1 LSTTASTY
9 IQAINAN
16 YPIAGQ
22 NNDSQGFRDNFTNIK
37 AALSATNDTLL
48 GLQISTL
55 LNSQDNDFGGYA
67 IKNVNLVNAST
78 PIAPVTD
85 GSVNLDYT
93 TATFWPVVLPN
104 SGINTVNIVNMPGP
118 QTSGNMIVSVTATNL
133 YTQILF
139 TATTGTVISVG
150 PGQQP
155 FDLSGS
161 IPYLFE
167 IWNDY
172 TSVDPVV
179 YVKKLS
185 EGIADAAYLNGIV
198 NATTYTGGSAVFN
211 RSLSIDNNI
220 FTVGTVQGSFGA
232 TVVSDGT
239 HYGNI
244 ALLPNVITTEITNV
258 PSAPPP
264 GLTRQISVFNPTGI
278 QAGATIYFAGTNTP
292 YTVASVSGSTVNTV
306 DPYNV
311 HWTQIDQ
318 SISFV
323 NPQFTATQATTMQFS
338 DIPALDRYGSVTPG
352 ASRNLKGTVYSIN
365 NSIQVT
371 YADPNGVTP
380 NTFSITVSTTTTN
393 TATNDVATVG
403 FIHNLLPVGSV
414 IMWYGSAENVPTGWA
429 ICDGKTTTD
438 SITGITYTT
447 PNLVN
452 QFVIGASTDILGTP
466 VTDVTGDFT
475 TSGGTSTSIVVAH
488 THQGTGTTVAVSDP
502 GHQHASVGANQV
514 PGSTPNPNGPYGNA
528 PLGATWWGFN
538 ETTVANAVQWYTS
551 KEYTFQ
557 DQQGSTPYGGG
568 VVLETNITIE
578 STGTD
583 TSENANLPP
592 YMALYYIYKWIG

>member
-1 LSTTASTY
+1 MSTTASTY

-55 LNSQDNDFGGYA
+55 LNSQDNDFDGYA
-67 IKNVNLVNAST
+67 IKNVNLINAST

-85 GSVNLDYT
+85 GTVNLDYT

-118 QTSGNMIVSVTATNL
+118 QTSGNMIVSVTTSNL

-150 PGQQP
+150 PSQQP

-185 EGIADAAYLNGIV
+185 ENIAEAVYLNSAIS
-198 NATTYTGGSAVFN
+198 ATTFTGGSAVFD
-211 RSLSIDNNI
+211 RSLSIGNNI

-264 GLTRQISVFNPTGI
+264 GLTTQVSVFNPTGI
-278 QAGATIYFAGTNTP
+278 QAGATVYFAGTNTP
-292 YTVASVSGSTVNTV
+292 YTVASVSGSTVNTTN
-306 DPYNV
+306 PYNV
-311 HWTQIDQ
+311 HWTQIGQ

-338 DIPALDRYGSVTPG
+338 NIPALDQYGTVTPG
-352 ASRNLKGTVYSIN
+352 AARNLKGTIYA
-365 NSIQVT
+365 NSTSLQVT
-371 YADPNGVTP
+371 YANPNGVNT
-380 NTFSITVSTTTTN
+380 NTFKITVSTATSN
-393 TATNDVATVG
+393 TASNDVATVG
-403 FIHNLLPVGSV
+403 FMHNLLPAGSV
-414 IMWYGSAENVPTGWA
+414 IMWYGSEFSLPYGWV
-429 ICDGKTTTD
+429 ICDGSTAPN
-438 SITGITYTT
+438 GAVT
-447 PNLVN
+447 PNLIN
-452 QFVIGASTDILGTP
+452 QFVLGASEDVNGTP
-466 VTDVTGDFT
+466 VTDITGDYV
-475 TSGGTSTSIVVAH
+475 TSGGTSTSIIVAH
-488 THQGTGTTVAVSDP
+488 THLGTGTTIAISDP
-502 GHQHASVGANQV
+502 GHQHASVGPNIIA
-514 PGSTPNPNGPYGNA
+514 GGTPNPTGPYGNA
-528 PLGATWWGFN
+528 NNGSTFWGFN
-538 ETTVANAVQWYTS
+538 ESTVANAVQWYTS
-551 KEYTFQ
+551 KEYTFK
-557 DQQGSTPYGGG
+557 DQIGSTPTDQNGTG
-568 VVLETNITIE
+568 VILQTNVTIDPA
-578 STGTD
+578 GTD
-583 TSENANLPP
+583 DGTNANMPP
-592 YMALYYIYKWIG
+592 WTALYYIYKWIG